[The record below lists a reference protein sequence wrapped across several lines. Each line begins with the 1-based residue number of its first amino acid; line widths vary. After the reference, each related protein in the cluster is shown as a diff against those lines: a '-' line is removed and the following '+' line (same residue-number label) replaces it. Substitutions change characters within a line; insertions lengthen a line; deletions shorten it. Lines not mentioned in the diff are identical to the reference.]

1 MHFRQF
7 LTVLLTG
14 AVWATACTAPGELSG
29 DGEGL
34 NLSFALSV
42 GRIVTPSTRMT
53 DVVVQNTGE
62 SSFRG
67 IEQIYAIP
75 FRSTGL
81 IEADDP
87 RYGSNVVLPQRGLPA
102 NTFGVDAQGG
112 AFPGLV
118 WNNNAHLYTNV
129 YFLKGTRSLLVYGKA
144 IDDPVSVAT
153 DSVAFKSR
161 NGSLRARGLE
171 DGPDAKS
178 IRFELDPIADV
189 TALETELDGLLG
201 YLNSIAQTSV
211 TYEGEVVRW
220 SEYAA
225 RGIEDA
231 LSSAFRSFT
240 SERRPFAGSSRVLD
254 KILAD
259 LYHSLYSLSQRT
271 DLPGVMAAAVCDNI
285 NNDDFVTVS
294 GLGTYA
300 TVTLHS
306 RFPVRY
312 GVPAGSVTLQWDG
325 TQFWRPTR
333 ASGNRAISLS
343 SFCYPPSLWY
353 YTNSLLAV
361 SEEENL
367 VDEYVQSRRTWT
379 DITDL
384 YSSSSLVSGSV
395 RSVAVRSPLQY
406 GVALLNIMIKPVDH
420 EWLLDSK
427 YNRILVNGTMFP
439 LTGVVVGD
447 QRDLSFDFTPTGEEV
462 HYTYDQEVYD
472 GTTPKNYISN
482 LMGGVIRK
490 SVQVL
495 ATQTLPQEDLH
506 LALEFQNN
514 SGSDFY
520 GHNGDLILD
529 GNRFYLFAKLKL
541 SSAVNNA
548 NGTIDCILMQDHVT
562 AVTFRIDSLAE
573 AYSTLPEMKDPTLQ
587 VGVDADLD
595 WVLSTPFNQALK

>member
-1 MHFRQF
+1 M
-7 LTVLLTG
+7 LTG

-42 GRIVTPSTRMT
+42 GRIVTPTTRMT

-62 SSFRG
+62 TSFRG

-75 FRSTGL
+75 FRTNGP
-81 IEADDP
+81 IQADEP
-87 RYGSNVVLPQRGLPA
+87 RYGGNVVLPQRGLPA
-102 NTFGVDAQGG
+102 NSFGVDAQGG

-118 WNNNAHLYTNV
+118 WNNNAHLYPSV

-178 IRFELDPIADV
+178 IRFNLDPIADG
-189 TALETELDGLLG
+189 TALETELESLLG
-201 YLNSIAQTSV
+201 YLNTIAQTSV
-211 TYEGEVVRW
+211 TYGGDVVRW
-220 SEYAA
+220 SDYAA
-225 RGIEDA
+225 RGIQDV

-240 SERRPFAGSSRVLD
+240 FERRPFAGSSLVLER
-254 KILAD
+254 ILAD

-271 DLPGVMAAAVCDNI
+271 DLPGLIAAAVCDNI
-285 NNDDFVTVS
+285 ENDAFVTVS

-306 RFPVRY
+306 GFPAHY

-333 ASGNRAISLS
+333 ASGSRAVSLS

-367 VDEYVQSRRTWT
+367 ADEYVQSRRTWA

-384 YSSSSLVSGSV
+384 YSTSSLVAGGV
-395 RSVAVRSPLQY
+395 RSVAVRNPLQY
-406 GVALLNIMIKPVDH
+406 GVALLNLMIGRVDR
-420 EWLLDSK
+420 EWLSDSK
-427 YNRILVNGTMFP
+427 SNRILINGTMFP

-447 QRDLSFDFTPTGEEV
+447 QRNLAFDFTPVSDEV
-462 HYTYDQEVYD
+462 YYSYDQEVYD

-482 LMGGVIRK
+482 LMGGIVRK

-506 LALEFQNN
+506 MALEFQNN

-520 GHNGDLILD
+520 GHDGDLILN
-529 GNRFYLFAKLKL
+529 GSRFYLFAKLKL

-548 NGTIDCILMQDHVT
+548 NGAIDCILLQDHVT

-573 AYSTLPEMKDPTLQ
+573 AYSTIPEMKDPTLQ
-587 VGVDADLD
+587 VGVDVELD
-595 WVLSTPFNQALK
+595 WILSTPFNQALK